1 MAPDIGEH
9 LVGAYLEFCSGC
21 GVVSYDHSL
30 VGEQG
35 DIDVLGLDLSGRRVF
50 AVEVKTH
57 IGGLGGYKG
66 QEGPKLRQQ
75 IERAQ
80 RFLESQLSDWDRHY
94 AIWSPHVAPKTEAAI
109 RAALDDP
116 SIPIV
121 DLVIN
126 AEFAS
131 RLNELSVKARGDA
144 RFRTNPA
151 FRLLQILARSAKHG
165 FEL

>member
-1 MAPDIGEH
+1 VAPDIGEH

-30 VGEQG
+30 IGEQG
-35 DIDVLGLDLSGRRVF
+35 DIDVLGLDLGNRYAF

-80 RFLESQLSDWDRHY
+80 RFLEAQLPDWDRHY
-94 AIWSPHVAPKTEAAI
+94 AIWSPHVTPKTEAGI
-109 RAALDDP
+109 RQALADP
-116 SIPIV
+116 ALPPV
-121 DLVIN
+121 ELVIN
-126 AEFAS
+126 ADFAACLTQLAGAAQ
-131 RLNELSVKARGDA
+131 RDA
-144 RFRTNPA
+144 KFRTNPA
-151 FRLLQILARSAKHG
+151 FRLLQILERSAKHG